1 MIRITLFILIIV
13 CSQKANSQRSF
24 RTQEGHIIASGIFD
38 TSEFIAESHKLFIIF
53 NNEYRS
59 LNGTIFLNTVITGIP
74 ELDSLLTNS
83 KSPKIYFEGNVPVDF
98 LTWEH
103 NELNLNIPI
112 KITINGTTQ
121 EEMLKATFNHL
132 QGVTTYTCMFSGFL
146 RIDLS
151 KYIIDNI
158 EGRLKPELNIKL
170 SQLVLRR
177 K

>member
-1 MIRITLFILIIV
+1 MIKIALFILIII
-13 CSQKANSQRSF
+13 CGQKANSQRSF
-24 RTQEGHIIASGIFD
+24 RTHEGHIIASGIFD
-38 TSEFIAESHKLFIIF
+38 TSQFIAESHKLFIIF

-59 LNGTIFLNTVITGIP
+59 LNGTIFFNTVITGIP
-74 ELDSLLTNS
+74 EIDSLLTKSNS
-83 KSPKIYFEGNVPVDF
+83 KIYFEGNVPVDF

-103 NELNLNIPI
+103 NELNLNIAI
-112 KITINGTTQ
+112 RITINGTTE

-132 QGVTTYTCMFSGFL
+132 QGVSTYSCMFSGFL

-151 KYIIDNI
+151 KYTTDNI
-158 EGRLKPELNIKL
+158 EGRLKPELIINL